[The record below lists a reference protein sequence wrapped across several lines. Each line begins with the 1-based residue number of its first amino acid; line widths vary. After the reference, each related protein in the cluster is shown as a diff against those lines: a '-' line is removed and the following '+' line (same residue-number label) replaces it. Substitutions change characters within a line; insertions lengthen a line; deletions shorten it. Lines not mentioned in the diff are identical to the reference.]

1 MKVAVTCEN
10 GTVFQHFGHTS
21 QFKLY
26 DAEDGHIVKSE
37 LAATDGQGHGALA
50 GFLKNLHVDALI
62 CGGIGGGA
70 RQALAAAG
78 ISLYGGVN
86 GSADEAAAALAAGTL
101 SYNPDVQCSHHGE
114 GHGGHNCASGAHS
127 CASQQGSCGGH
138 AQELPVIKLGTQL

>member
-1 MKVAVTCEN
+1 MRIAVTYEN
-10 GTVFQHFGHTS
+10 GSVFQHFGHTR

-70 RQALAAAG
+70 RQ
-78 ISLYGGVN
+78 
-86 GSADEAAAALAAGTL
+86 ALAAGTL